1 MGNAKRTWQLDKR
14 NLQRIPAEVLR
25 DTRAD
30 SFGLFQNALTEL
42 PD

>member
-1 MGNAKRTWQLDKR
+1 MENAKRTWQLNKR

-30 SFGLFQNALTEL
+30 SLGLFQNALTEL